1 MESLR
6 LRANAKINLTLGITG
21 KREDGYHILDGIM
34 QSVDLYDRVEI
45 ARSDKISVKCD
56 VDGLSQED
64 NIAFS
69 AARLFFKET
78 GIRAG
83 ADINIEKH
91 IPTAAGLGGGSAD
104 AAAVLCGLDR
114 LYDTALPYDE
124 ICSLAIKL
132 GADVPFFI
140 RGGTQRVG
148 GIGEQLTP
156 VAPLKNCLFLL
167 IKYGDKASTADM
179 YKKSDMIKPEIP
191 NTDAAATALFE
202 GNITELAKN
211 IGNSFTAFFDYG
223 KLTDM
228 LKPSEPLCVSLSGS
242 GPTVFAMYNSLK
254 GAAFAEAVLKSNSI
268 KYYFARPTD
277 CGIKF
282 E

>member
-1 MESLR
+1 MRSLK
-6 LRANAKINLTLGITG
+6 LKANAKINLTLGITG
-21 KREDGYHILDGIM
+21 KREDGYHTLDGIM
-34 QSVDLYDRVEI
+34 QSVDLYDRIEI
-45 ARSDKISVKCD
+45 AKSDKISVECD
-56 VDGLSQED
+56 VNGLSQED

-69 AARLFFKET
+69 AARLFFEET
-78 GIRAG
+78 GIKAG
-83 ADINIEKH
+83 ADISIQKH

-114 LYDTALPYDE
+114 LYETALPYDE
-124 ICSLAIKL
+124 LCSFAIKL

-156 VAPLKNCLFLL
+156 VAPLKDCLFLL
-167 IKYGDKASTADM
+167 IKYGDKTSTADM
-179 YKKSDMIKPEIP
+179 YKKSDMIRLTIP
-191 NTDAAATALFE
+191 DTAAAAAALFE

-211 IGNSFTAFFDYG
+211 IGNSFTAFFDYSE
-223 KLTDM
+223 LIDM
-228 LKPSEPLCVSLSGS
+228 LEPSEPLCVSLSGS

-254 GAAFAEAVLKSNSI
+254 GAAFAEAVLKSNNI
-268 KYYFARPTD
+268 MHYFARPTD
-277 CGIKF
+277 CGIEF

>member
-1 MESLR
+1 MKSLK
-6 LRANAKINLTLGITG
+6 LKANAKINLTLGITG
-21 KREDGYHILDGIM
+21 KREDGYHTLDGIM
-34 QSVDLYDRVEI
+34 QSVDLYDRIEI
-45 ARSDKISVKCD
+45 AKSDKISVECD
-56 VDGLSQED
+56 VNGLSQED

-69 AARLFFKET
+69 AARLFFEET
-78 GIRAG
+78 GIKAG
-83 ADINIEKH
+83 ADISIQKH

-114 LYDTALPYDE
+114 LYETALPYDE
-124 ICSLAIKL
+124 LCSFAIKL

-156 VAPLKNCLFLL
+156 VAPLKDCLFLL
-167 IKYGDKASTADM
+167 IKYGDKSSTADM
-179 YKKSDMIKPEIP
+179 YKKSDMIKPSVP
-191 NTDAAATALFE
+191 DTDAAAAALFE
-202 GNITELAKN
+202 GSITELAKN
-211 IGNSFTAFFDYG
+211 IGNSFTAFFDYSE
-223 KLTDM
+223 LSNM

-254 GAAFAEAVLKSNSI
+254 GAAFAEAVLKSNNI
-268 KYYFARPTD
+268 MHYFARPTD
-277 CGIKF
+277 CGIEF